1 MQKKYINKLDEDLLN
16 KISNIENIRIGAY
29 NIRKNGQGV
38 ERKVTEN
45 INIVTKKDKPGIDIY
60 IKENTKNETVH
71 IPVILTD
78 GKILILGSF
87 PSEISRRNRFYYTNP
102 NNRFWKV

>member
-38 ERKVTEN
+38 ERKATEN
-45 INIVTKKDKPGIDIY
+45 INIVTKK
-60 IKENTKNETVH
+60 
-71 IPVILTD
+71 
-78 GKILILGSF
+78 
-87 PSEISRRNRFYYTNP
+87 ISRVLIFILKKIQKMRQFI
-102 NNRFWKV
+102 FQLF